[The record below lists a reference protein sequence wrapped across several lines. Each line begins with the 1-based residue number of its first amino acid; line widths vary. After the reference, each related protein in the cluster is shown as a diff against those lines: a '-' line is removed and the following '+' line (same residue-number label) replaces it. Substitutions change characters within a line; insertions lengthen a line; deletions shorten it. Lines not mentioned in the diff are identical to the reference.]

1 MGKLI
6 NSKDGNR
13 KTGKGERG
21 FTLVEVMVALGML
34 AFGILAVA
42 SMQSAAL
49 LGTSKSN
56 AVTQATT
63 VAMDRMERLLALP
76 FTTWDPATQN
86 GDDTSA
92 LFSGL
97 PALPPSV
104 TSVTWSVAPGQSPV
118 EATTRRITVTVGF
131 RGLKNDIV
139 VNCVKTKIEGE

>member
-6 NSKDGNR
+6 TFKDGNR
-13 KTGKGERG
+13 KIGKRERG
-21 FTLVEVMVALGML
+21 FTLVEVMVALGIL

-56 AVTQATT
+56 AVTQSTT

-92 LFSGL
+92 YFSGL

-104 TSVTWSVAPGQSPV
+104 TSVIWEVKQGHAPV
-118 EATTRRITVTVGF
+118 ETTTRRIIVTVEF
-131 RGLKNDIV
+131 RGLKNAIELE
-139 VNCVKTKIEGE
+139 CIKTKIEGE